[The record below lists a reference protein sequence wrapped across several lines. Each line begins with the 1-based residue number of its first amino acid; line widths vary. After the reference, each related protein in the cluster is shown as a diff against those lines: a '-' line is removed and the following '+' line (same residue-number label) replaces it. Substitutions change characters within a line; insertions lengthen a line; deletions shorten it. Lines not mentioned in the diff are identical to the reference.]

1 MSRSAI
7 TAAFTIAAFALA
19 ACQPSTET
27 GSDSPEYNVVLISVD
42 ALRADHVGTYG
53 YDRPT
58 TPYID
63 TLAADSVVFER
74 AYAPSSFSR
83 QSVSALLTG
92 RLPTS
97 GGSVSLDAQP
107 HETAETLARL
117 FRGAGLRTGM
127 FSNSP
132 LIGENGR
139 GFTRGFEGIQIA
151 TLDNA
156 QTATDVTANALQ
168 FIDDFS
174 PDRFMVYA
182 HYFEPLPPFTPPAE
196 TAASFGVDASDVSSA
211 ALTSEIDDGQA
222 VTAADPRLAQLI
234 ARYDAEIAAVDK
246 AIESLVDGLA
256 ERGLADNTV
265 VIVTGSQGTELLDH
279 GYFGDAWTL
288 YEEELRVPLIFHAPG
303 LLSAQRVAEPVSVV
317 DIYPTLVDLFDLD
330 LDIDAWQPDG
340 SSFVNGSAIRTSGEP
355 IIAELVIRERCVVR
369 AVILDEWK
377 YIADYI
383 PCPVAERRAINT
395 GYVDKVQAIMAG
407 EIEAPSIWGEIQQQ
421 SLYNLTLDPLE
432 TMNRMAEAQAELQ
445 YLSQRLGDYQTYSEL
460 YALKAIEAIVSPD
473 VRRQLCGFG
482 YGAC

>member
-7 TAAFTIAAFALA
+7 TATFAVAALALA
-19 ACQPSTET
+19 ACQPSTES
-27 GSDSPEYNVVLISVD
+27 GSDAPEYNVVLISVD
-42 ALRADHVGTYG
+42 AFRADHVGTYG

-58 TPYID
+58 TPFID

-83 QSVSALLTG
+83 QSVSSLLTG

-139 GFTRGFEGIQIA
+139 GFTRGFEGIQLA
-151 TLDNA
+151 TLDNT

-182 HYFEPLPPFTPPAE
+182 HYFEPLPPFTPE
-196 TAASFGVDASDVSSA
+196 TGTAATFGVDDSDVSSA
-211 ALTSEIDDGQA
+211 ALTSEIDDGQT
-222 VTAADPRLAQLI
+222 VTADDPRLAQLI
-234 ARYDAEIAAVDK
+234 ARYDAEIAAVDA
-246 AIESLVDGLA
+246 AIESLIDGLA

-303 LLSAQRVAEPVSVV
+303 LVSARRVSEPVSVV
-317 DIYPTLVDLFDLD
+317 DIYPTLVDLFELD

-340 SSFVNGSAIRTSGEP
+340 SSFVNGSDIRTSGEP

-383 PCPVAERRAINT
+383 PCPIDERLEINQ
-395 GYVDKVQAIMAG
+395 GYVDQVQAIMAG
-407 EIEAPSIWGEIQQQ
+407 EMEAPSIWGEIQQEA
-421 SLYNLTLDPLE
+421 LFNLASDPLE
-432 TMNRMAEAQAELQ
+432 TQNLLDGEAEQLA
-445 YLSQRLGDYQTYSEL
+445 YLRQRLDDYQTYSEN

-482 YGAC
+482 YGSC